1 MTETRVDLKHLLEDI
16 RDSYPV
22 SAEEAILSELIANS
36 LDSGCSTI
44 DIAVEP
50 EQSRLTFVDNGV
62 GMTPKQFEQY
72 HDIASTTKV
81 RGRGIGFAGVGAKLA
96 LLVCREVLTEAK
108 RPRRCQ
114 ASRWWLESSY
124 RAPWEELT
132 SLGIVSGEKGTGVRL
147 NLRDGA
153 APMLASA
160 DAVAETIRRC
170 FHPLLDDEFAKVLGH
185 IYPEGVRVLVNGER
199 VTVPQIEKKAAQYFV
214 VRHGRRGR
222 LMGIGFMARTARA
235 LPESQRGLAISTFGK
250 VIKRGWDWLG
260 ITPRNPA
267 LITGIVEVPELV
279 QCLTTNK
286 CDFMR
291 DPNSLKR
298 YYKYRKAIQD
308 VVASVL
314 SDLGERREP
323 EPKPDRTIRR
333 LQKEIDSVVAEI
345 LPDFPELAPLF
356 GNRSAPAEPS
366 AGARHDDDIVA
377 RRLESSEEGAHEE
390 ALAHEEETVGQALEA
405 GLEDSRL
412 ESIDAHRRPLRPHEP
427 HRRRPGLMIGFDD
440 ETGGEDMAWLRGS
453 TLYINALH
461 PAYKRVRDTVNV
473 NLYITFVVA
482 TTLAAHLES
491 ERAPLEL
498 MQRFMA
504 AWGEME

>member
-16 RDSYPV
+16 RDSYPI
-22 SAEEAILSELIANS
+22 STEEAILSELIANS

-44 DIAVEP
+44 DITVEP
-50 EQSRLTFVDNGV
+50 EQHRLTFVDNGV

-124 RAPWEELT
+124 RAPWEELA

-147 NLRDGA
+147 NLRAGA
-153 APMLASA
+153 APMLVSA
-160 DAVAETIRRC
+160 DAVDETIRRY

-185 IYPEGVRVLVNGER
+185 IYPAGVQVSINGER
-199 VTVPQIEKKAAQYFV
+199 VKVPKIEKKAAQYFV
-214 VRHGRRGR
+214 VRRGR
-222 LMGIGFMARTARA
+222 HGKLMGIGFMAKTARA
-235 LPESQRGLAISTFGK
+235 LPEAQRGLAISTFGK

-267 LITGIVEVPELV
+267 VITGIVEVPELV
-279 QCLTTNK
+279 HCLTTNK

-291 DPNSLKR
+291 DPNSLKK

-314 SDLGERREP
+314 EDLGERREP
-323 EPKPDRTIRR
+323 EAKPDRTIQR
-333 LQKEIDSVVAEI
+333 LQREIDSVVAEI

-356 GNRSAPAEPS
+356 GKRRGLAEPGLAS
-366 AGARHDDDIVA
+366 DQNDIVA
-377 RRLESSEEGAHEE
+377 GHVEGSEVRASEEGEKGE
-390 ALAHEEETVGQALEA
+390 GQRIEPAINA
-405 GLEDSRL
+405 MLEDS
-412 ESIDAHRRPLRPHEP
+412 PLGHIGADEQLARPHEVR
-427 HRRRPGLMIGFDD
+427 RRRPGLMIGFDD
-440 ETGGEDMAWLRGS
+440 ETGGGDMAWLRGS
-453 TLYINALH
+453 TLYVNALH
-461 PAYKRVRDTVNV
+461 PAYRRVRDTVNV

-482 TTLAAHLES
+482 TTLAAHLEA
-491 ERAPLEL
+491 ERPPLEL